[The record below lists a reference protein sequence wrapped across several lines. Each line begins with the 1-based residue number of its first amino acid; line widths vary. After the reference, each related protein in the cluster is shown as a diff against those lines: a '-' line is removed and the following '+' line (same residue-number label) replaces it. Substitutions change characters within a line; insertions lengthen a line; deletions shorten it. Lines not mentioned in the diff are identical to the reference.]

1 MIELI
6 IVIFAI
12 ISLLLISQSLILI
25 YKIFRDYFFNKEEDE

>member
-12 ISLLLISQSLILI
+12 ISLLLISHCLILI